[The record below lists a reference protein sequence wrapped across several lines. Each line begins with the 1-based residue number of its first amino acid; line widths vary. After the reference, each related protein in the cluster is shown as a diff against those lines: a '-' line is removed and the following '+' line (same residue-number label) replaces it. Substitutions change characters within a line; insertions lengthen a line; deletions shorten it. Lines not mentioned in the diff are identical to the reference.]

1 MAREKKSNSA
11 EDGVPA
17 WLITFSDLMTLLL
30 TFFVLLMSMAV
41 IDERAKRDVIGS
53 VAREFGFGNTI
64 ANPTAPAGRMILLEP
79 GNMDLPQEDLE
90 PLRDRIFDDSTQD
103 LKFQENKFVQVFS
116 ISDEVLFLPGG
127 TELSPA
133 GMVLLNRLLPY
144 LQRLEYPLLV
154 AGHAGLPRDE
164 EGADYL
170 VNFDKAKLDNT
181 WLISFRRAMSVYRHL
196 IAAGLSPE
204 RLSLEAFGH
213 NRARFNNNTP
223 EGRKQNRRVD
233 LVLDKR
239 NTSIIEQMEK
249 TRKMQEKKNTEYQ
262 FQGFKFDLQTPAGN

>member
-1 MAREKKSNSA
+1 MAREKKSDSS
-11 EDGVPA
+11 EGGLPA

-53 VAREFGFGNTI
+53 VAKEMGFGTTITNT
-64 ANPTAPAGRMILLEP
+64 TAPSGKKNLLEP
-79 GNMDLPQEDLE
+79 GKMDLPDEDLQ
-90 PLRDRIFDDSTQD
+90 PLKDRIFDDSSQD
-103 LKFQENKFVQVFS
+103 LKFQENKFVQIFS
-116 ISDEVLFLPGG
+116 LSDEVLFLPGS
-127 TELSPA
+127 TDLSPS

-144 LQRLEYPLLV
+144 LHRLEYPLLV

-164 EGADYL
+164 EGGDYL
-170 VNFDKAKLDNT
+170 VNFDKTKVDVT
-181 WLISFRRAMSVYRHL
+181 WLISFRRAMAVYRHL
-196 IAAGLSPE
+196 VAEGIPPD

-213 NRARFNNNTP
+213 HRARFNNNTP

-239 NTSIIEQMEK
+239 NRTIIEQMEK
-249 TRKMQEKKNTEYQ
+249 TKKSSEKKTTEYE
-262 FQGFKFDLQTPAGN
+262 FQGFQFDLQMPQGK